1 MRRRPGGHRTA
12 ALIAAVIIQG
22 SVVGAQLATADRIEG
37 PGWWPTKGAAT
48 QTEYAGTAGCTPCHG
63 SQSASQP
70 STSMAR
76 TAIRAE
82 RSDVLHDSP
91 RLTFDSGGYSY
102 EIASGVDRQ
111 PIYTV
116 VNGTQSSFWD
126 ISLAGEKGIPALR
139 SQPYR
144 LQSSRC
150 WSARDVR
157 LTCVACHDPHRPL
170 VTDGRAYDERCLTC
184 HVTSGVEPTSE
195 RMGRACS
202 VGTSN
207 CVGCHMPKYDVPDMH
222 HEFTDHL
229 IQVPKRG
236 H

>member
-1 MRRRPGGHRTA
+1 MIFATSASFVRPTWSSPYGPECGVA
-12 ALIAAVIIQG
+12 EPSIPC
-22 SVVGAQLATADRIEG
+22 AQ
-37 PGWWPTKGAAT
+37 
-48 QTEYAGTAGCTPCHG
+48 H
-63 SQSASQP
+63 ASQP

-195 RMGRACS
+195 RMGRQ
-202 VGTSN
+202 
-207 CVGCHMPKYDVPDMH
+207 YDALYRQLVSGAPV
-222 HEFTDHL
+222 T
-229 IQVPKRG
+229 VRAG
-236 H
+236 AASCA